1 MEGVLDQ
8 GLKKV
13 RVWRKKKGEKKG
25 QMVNFGGK
33 RRREGEI
40 WEKFKGKWGEVD
52 CERARL
58 GGGKDRSC
66 SSDLIPSSSL
76 SQHPV

>member
-40 WEKFKGKWGEVD
+40 WEKFKGKWGE
-52 CERARL
+52 
-58 GGGKDRSC
+58 
-66 SSDLIPSSSL
+66 I
-76 SQHPV
+76 